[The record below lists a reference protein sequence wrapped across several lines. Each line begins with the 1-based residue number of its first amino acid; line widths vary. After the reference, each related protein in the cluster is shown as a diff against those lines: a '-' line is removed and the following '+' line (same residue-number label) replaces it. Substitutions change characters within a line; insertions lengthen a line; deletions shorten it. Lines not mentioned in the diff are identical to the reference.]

1 MVDLV
6 KARHKLS
13 LKYDIA
19 ANDLDESIVPI
30 MIGISKISED
40 LTQSLNSYQN
50 QAQNIEK
57 LMNQKVPQ
65 IYCDK
70 PKTALLLGIG
80 KYGSISLSLSIFLSV
95 FWIGLVM
102 LKNNERKY
110 THLESLSAIVKYDQK
125 SGSYIVRKEDF
136 RILNEVI
143 ILAKKKTNKKYSNV
157 SKYKYK

>member
-6 KARHKLS
+6 EARHKLS

-30 MIGISKISED
+30 MIGISKISDD
-40 LTQSLNSYQN
+40 LTKSLVSYELQMK
-50 QAQNIEK
+50 NIEK
-57 LMNQKVPQ
+57 LMNQKVSQ

-70 PKTALLLGIG
+70 PKTALLIGIG

-102 LKNNERKY
+102 LKTTGRKY
-110 THLESLSAIVKYDQK
+110 EHLEKLSKIVKYDDK
-125 SGSYIVRKEDF
+125 SESYFISKADF
-136 RILNEVI
+136 RVINKGI
-143 ILAKKKTNKKYSNV
+143 ILTKKK
-157 SKYKYK
+157 